1 MLMSDKVGILSEK
14 IITDRR
20 EHYIVVKR
28 INHLRS
34 IKILN
39 VDTPNK
45 RVAIHVKQKK
55 TFQIMVGDSNTLL
68 LTTGRTI
75 RQKRVVTE

>member
-14 IITDRR
+14 IITARR

-28 INHLRS
+28 INRLRS

-45 RVAIHVKQKK
+45 RVAIHVKQKLIK
-55 TFQIMVGDSNTLL
+55 KKNFSNYGWRLQYPPL
-68 LTTGRTI
+68 NNW
-75 RQKRVVTE
+75 

>member
-34 IKILN
+34 IKIFN

-45 RVAIHVKQKK
+45 RVAIHVKQKLIK
-55 TFQIMVGDSNTLL
+55 KKKLSKLWLETPIPSS
-68 LTTGRTI
+68 
-75 RQKRVVTE
+75 